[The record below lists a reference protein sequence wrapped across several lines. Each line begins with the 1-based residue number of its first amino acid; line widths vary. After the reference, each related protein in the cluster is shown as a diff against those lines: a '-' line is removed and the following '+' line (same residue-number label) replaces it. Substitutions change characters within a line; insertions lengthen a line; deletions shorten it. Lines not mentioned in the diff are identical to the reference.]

1 MCVSNHLQLGPFF
14 NYRKEERRA
23 STCTRLLL
31 TLPMYYTPG
40 STPVIIY
47 VYLSSLFCIGF
58 CCALKVLARRKRKC
72 IMASPLLS
80 GFSSLATIVRKYS
93 VVDRGILFFFTQT
106 FYICGE
112 NIGKGF

>member
-1 MCVSNHLQLGPFF
+1 
-14 NYRKEERRA
+14 
-23 STCTRLLL
+23 
-31 TLPMYYTPG
+31 
-40 STPVIIY
+40 
-47 VYLSSLFCIGF
+47 
-58 CCALKVLARRKRKC
+58 
-72 IMASPLLS
+72 MASPLLS